1 MRLKRKQEYK
11 TQRLKE
17 RIDEDNKRYEEFLAK
32 KKLIM
37 QEKYYESMLN

>member
-17 RIDEDNKRYEEFLAK
+17 RIDEDNKRYEEYLTK
-32 KKLIM
+32 KK
-37 QEKYYESMLN
+37 EVMLS